1 MRKFKN
7 LLELCAACAAQLF
20 FLIQPIRSLFSG
32 VVIAVGRKVGVP
44 LSLPLSVGHALH
56 ISDPAF
62 FSGFQ
67 FPKFAEIVTLT
78 LQDGSQRSGQ
88 VLEVSGS
95 KAVVQVSR
103 HHF

>member
-1 MRKFKN
+1 M
-7 LLELCAACAAQLF
+7 CAACAAQLF
-20 FLIQPIRSLFSG
+20 FVIQPMRSLFSG
-32 VVIAVGRKVGVP
+32 VVIAAGETVGVP
-44 LSLPLSVGHALH
+44 LSLSLSVGHALH

-95 KAVVQVSR
+95 KAVVQVS
-103 HHF
+103 H